1 MPTVDG
7 GGCKQQAAAVGSR
20 RRGVSAVCSSE
31 VAEYEGVERRRA
43 RCWASVVERL
53 AGRDDYDCGWEAD
66 CVGAARRL
74 CVPDREYCPRVIT
87 YELATAWSPYCPT
100 GFCEQNVSY
109 FSSFFSILSE

>member
-1 MPTVDG
+1 MNMKGWSADVQDVGRVWQNGWQDG
-7 GGCKQQAAAVGSR
+7 TTA
-20 RRGVSAVCSSE
+20 
-31 VAEYEGVERRRA
+31 
-43 RCWASVVERL
+43 
-53 AGRDDYDCGWEAD
+53 AGRQTVWE
-66 CVGAARRL
+66 RRL